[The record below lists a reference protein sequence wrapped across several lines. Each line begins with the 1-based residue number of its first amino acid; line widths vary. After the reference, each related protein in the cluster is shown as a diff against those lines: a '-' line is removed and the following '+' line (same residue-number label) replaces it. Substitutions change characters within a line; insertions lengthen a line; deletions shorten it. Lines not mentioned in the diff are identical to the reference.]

1 MTAVSLTRRG
11 LIAAGM
17 AGLSGCGLLPE
28 EQEPV
33 EASASQPAYLP
44 ESAASEAGYA
54 TAVESKTTVETTVQ
68 IDLSGDVEV
77 TNSQKVI
84 ADVVRRA
91 YAADDGRRFGLVTAP
106 AAEIYEQPEI
116 IRDPVTALEPARV
129 VELATDASVEGVSE
143 WSKDG
148 AATMLGTETTLRTAT
163 ATGESGT
170 VTLDRLRV
178 RVGEDSVTAIVLTPE
193 GADRTAP
200 FGAVERDG

>member
-1 MTAVSLTRRG
+1 MSSFSLTRRG
-11 LIAAGM
+11 LIATAM
-17 AGLSGCGLLPE
+17 AGLSGCGFLPE

-33 EASASQPAYLP
+33 EASASRPAYLP

-54 TAVESKTTVETTVQ
+54 AAVEAETTVETTVR

-77 TNSQKVI
+77 TNSRRVI
-84 ADVVRRA
+84 ADVFRRA

-106 AAEIYEQPEI
+106 AAEIFEQPEI
-116 IRDPVTALEPARV
+116 IRDPVTALDPSRV

-148 AATMLGTETTLRTAT
+148 AATMLGTEVALRTAT
-163 ATGESGT
+163 ATGESGA
-170 VTLDRLRV
+170 VTLHKLRV
-178 RVGEDSVTAIVLTPE
+178 RAGDDSVTAIALTPE
-193 GADRTAP
+193 GTDRAAP